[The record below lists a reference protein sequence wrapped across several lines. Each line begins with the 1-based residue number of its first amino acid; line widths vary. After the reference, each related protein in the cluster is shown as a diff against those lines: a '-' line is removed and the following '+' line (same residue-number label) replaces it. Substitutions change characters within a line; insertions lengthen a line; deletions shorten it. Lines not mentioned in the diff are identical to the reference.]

1 MATQEKREKESSN
14 KREPEPIELDL
25 GLGKLSFGGLFKGL
39 GNLIEL
45 ASKLE
50 EKGGEFKQ
58 EKTFTAKGP
67 GGKDLNGIFGVS
79 IRTLNG
85 GKPVLETF
93 GNIKKTPKGPVVEE
107 VREPIVDV
115 FDEQGHVRLIA
126 EVPGVSEEGL
136 SVELKGDIL
145 SLSAA
150 SKDRQYAK
158 EVLLPCP
165 VKRETI
171 QRSFHNGI
179 LEITLE
185 KV

>member
-1 MATQEKREKESSN
+1 MATQEKHEKESSS
-14 KREPEPIELDL
+14 KREQEPIELDL

-45 ASKLE
+45 AGKLAE
-50 EKGGEFKQ
+50 EGGEFKQ
-58 EKTFTAKGP
+58 EKAFTAKGP

-79 IRTLNG
+79 IRTLDG
-85 GKPVLETF
+85 GKSVFETF

-115 FDEQGHVRLIA
+115 FDEQGHIRLIA

-136 SVELKGDIL
+136 SIELKGDIL
-145 SLSAA
+145 SLNAA
-150 SKDRQYAK
+150 SKERQYAK
-158 EVLLPCP
+158 EILLPCP
-165 VKRETI
+165 VKKETL

-179 LEITLE
+179 LEITIE
-185 KV
+185 KI

>member
-1 MATQEKREKESSN
+1 M
-14 KREPEPIELDL
+14 
-25 GLGKLSFGGLFKGL
+25 
-39 GNLIEL
+39 
-45 ASKLE
+45 
-50 EKGGEFKQ
+50 
-58 EKTFTAKGP
+58 
-67 GGKDLNGIFGVS
+67 
-79 IRTLNG
+79 
-85 GKPVLETF
+85 
-93 GNIKKTPKGPVVEE
+93 EE